1 MSGDF
6 LSGGSMVAALTIA
19 LFFLR
24 YWLQTR
30 DRLFLIFS
38 AGFGVFAASRLIL
51 AFLDQDDEGRIFVYG
66 LRLVAFG
73 LILAAIIDKNRSP
86 LAHLPAG
93 RSNGHD
99 PRGSASKRRVSSG
112 KPSS

>member
-1 MSGDF
+1 MSADF

-38 AGFGVFAASRLIL
+38 AGFLVFAASRLIL
-51 AFLDQDDEGRIFVYG
+51 AFLDEDDEGRIFVYG
-66 LRLVAFG
+66 LRLIAFG
-73 LILAAIIDKNRSP
+73 LILGAIIDKNRSP
-86 LAHLPAG
+86 FANLPAG
-93 RSNGHD
+93 RSNGHR
-99 PRGSASKRRVSSG
+99 PAAAREASDHRAGQAR
-112 KPSS
+112 

>member
-1 MSGDF
+1 MNADF

-19 LFFLR
+19 AFFLR

-38 AGFGVFAASRLIL
+38 AGFLVFAASRLIL
-51 AFLDQDDEGRIFVYG
+51 AFLDKDDEGRIFVYG

-73 LILAAIIDKNRSP
+73 LILGAIIDKNRSP

-93 RSNGHD
+93 DSNGHLPHMRARD
-99 PRGSASKRRVSSG
+99 ATRSR
-112 KPSS
+112 

>member
-6 LSGGSMVAALTIA
+6 LSGGTMVAAITIA

-38 AGFGVFAASRLIL
+38 AGFLVFAASRLIL
-51 AFLDQDDEGRIFVYG
+51 AFLDEDDEGRILVYG

-93 RSNGHD
+93 RTNGHR
-99 PRGSASKRRVSSG
+99 PRVPARDATRSR
-112 KPSS
+112 

>member
-1 MSGDF
+1 VSADF
-6 LSGGSMVAALTIA
+6 LSGGTMVAALTIA
-19 LFFLR
+19 AFFLR

-38 AGFGVFAASRLIL
+38 AGFLVFAASRLLL
-51 AFLDQDDEGRIFVYG
+51 AFLDEDDEGRILVYG

-73 LILAAIIDKNRSP
+73 LILGAIIDKNRSP

-93 RSNGHD
+93 RGNGHD
-99 PRGSASKRRVSSG
+99 PSAVRHASRTR
-112 KPSS
+112 

>member
-1 MSGDF
+1 VSGDF
-6 LSGGSMVAALTIA
+6 LSGGSMVAALIIA
-19 LFFLR
+19 AFFLR

-38 AGFGVFAASRLIL
+38 AGFLVFAASRLIL
-51 AFLDQDDEGRIFVYG
+51 AFLDEDDEGRIWVYG

-73 LILAAIIDKNRSP
+73 LILGAIIDKNRSP

-93 RSNGHD
+93 RSNGNRPARS
-99 PRGSASKRRVSSG
+99 PRSSSG
-112 KPSS
+112 RSRLPR

>member
-1 MSGDF
+1 VSGDF
-6 LSGGSMVAALTIA
+6 LSGGTMVAALTIA
-19 LFFLR
+19 AFFLR

-38 AGFGVFAASRLIL
+38 AGFLVFAASRLLL
-51 AFLDQDDEGRIFVYG
+51 AFLDEDDEGRILVYG

-73 LILAAIIDKNRSP
+73 LILGAIIDKNRSP

-93 RSNGHD
+93 RSNGHRPGVHARD
-99 PRGSASKRRVSSG
+99 VTRSR
-112 KPSS
+112 

>member
-1 MSGDF
+1 MSADF

-19 LFFLR
+19 AFFLR

-38 AGFGVFAASRLIL
+38 AGFLVFGASRLIL
-51 AFLDQDDEGRIFVYG
+51 AFLDKDDEGRIFVYG

-86 LAHLPAG
+86 LAHLPSAG
-93 RSNGHD
+93 SNGH
-99 PRGSASKRRVSSG
+99 R
-112 KPSS
+112 PSSARHATRSS

>member
-38 AGFGVFAASRLIL
+38 AGFLVFGVSRLIL
-51 AFLDQDDEGRIFVYG
+51 AFLDEDDEGRIFVYG
-66 LRLVAFG
+66 LRLIAFG
-73 LILAAIIDKNRSP
+73 LVLAAIIDKNRSP

-93 RSNGHD
+93 RSNGHRPGLRARD
-99 PRGSASKRRVSSG
+99 ATRSR
-112 KPSS
+112 